1 MTSYPIIINRGNLVA
16 NTKNTYQYNFSSNVD
31 TSNLNIGLSSATL
44 NYSWPNISVSKGNN
58 TFQISHPTSG
68 ANVVLTLTIP
78 DGGYNITDLNSYLE
92 YYLITNGYYIQKSST
107 LDRTVYCEFR
117 LNPVLYSVEFVSY
130 AMPTALPGGYTTGSA
145 ITFPATPK
153 GPQLIV
159 TTVPFGT
166 LIGYALGT
174 FPSSVPT
181 VDTSVE
187 STLVPQVSSVQ
198 NVVITVDCINNE
210 FATNSKVIHAIS
222 PSGVSYGGIITSIP
236 PEVSFVP
243 CQSGVRQSLIIQF
256 LDQNGLPLNMLDSD
270 ITIKLL
276 LKYRDDSRYLR

>member
-16 NTKNTYQYNFSSNVD
+16 NTQNTYQYNFSSNVD

-92 YYLITNGYYIQKSST
+92 YYLITNGYYIQNSST

-130 AMPTALPGGYTTGSA
+130 AMPTALPGGYTAGSA

-174 FPSSVPT
+174 FPSSIPT

>member
-16 NTKNTYQYNFSSNVD
+16 NTQNTYQYNFSSNVD

-68 ANVVLTLTIP
+68 ANAVLTLTIP

-92 YYLITNGYYIQKSST
+92 YYLITNGYYIQNSST

-130 AMPTALPGGYTTGSA
+130 AMPTALPAGYTAGSA

-153 GPQLIV
+153 GPQLVV
-159 TTVPFGT
+159 TTVQFGT
-166 LIGYALGT
+166 LIGYTLGT
-174 FPSSVPT
+174 FPNSVPT

-222 PSGVSYGGIITSIP
+222 PSGISYGGIITSVP